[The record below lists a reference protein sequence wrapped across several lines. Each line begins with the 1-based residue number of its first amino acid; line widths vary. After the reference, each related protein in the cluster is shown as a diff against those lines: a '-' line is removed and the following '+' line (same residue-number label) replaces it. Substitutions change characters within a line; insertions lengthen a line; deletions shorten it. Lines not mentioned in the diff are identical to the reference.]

1 MILLIFSAASVGIL
15 HSLAPGHWLPVVLIA
30 KSRKWPLKKALL
42 AACVTALG
50 HIVLSFF
57 LALLS
62 LWVETHFFLDY
73 EESIERYAGLALGV
87 FGLFFAGI
95 AFFTQWSCH
104 GHTHL
109 SAQVPS
115 QKTPFWF
122 LFTLGFSP
130 CVAVLPVVGQAIVEG
145 VGALLCIWVAFS
157 LGVLAALL
165 GSTFLAF
172 LGFFKLEH
180 PIFEHYGDVVAGC
193 SVALVGFLLFYF
205 SH

>member
-1 MILLIFSAASVGIL
+1 
-15 HSLAPGHWLPVVLIA
+15 
-30 KSRKWPLKKALL
+30 
-42 AACVTALG
+42 
-50 HIVLSFF
+50 
-57 LALLS
+57 
-62 LWVETHFFLDY
+62 
-73 EESIERYAGLALGV
+73 
-87 FGLFFAGI
+87 
-95 AFFTQWSCH
+95 
-104 GHTHL
+104 
-109 SAQVPS
+109 
-115 QKTPFWF
+115 
-122 LFTLGFSP
+122 
-130 CVAVLPVVGQAIVEG
+130 

>member
-1 MILLIFSAASVGIL
+1 MLLVFSAASVGIL
-15 HSLAPGHWLPVVLIA
+15 HSLAPGHWLPVVLMA
-30 KSRKWPLKKALL
+30 KSRKWPLKMALL
-42 AACVTALG
+42 GASVTALG
-50 HIVLSFF
+50 HIVLSLFV
-57 LALLS
+57 ALFSFWL
-62 LWVETHFFLDY
+62 ETRFFLDY

-87 FGLFFAGI
+87 FGLAFAAI

-104 GHTHL
+104 GHTHA
-109 SAQVPS
+109 SAKVPS
-115 QKTPFWF
+115 QKAPFWF

-130 CVAVLPVVGQAIVEG
+130 CVAVLPVVGQAIVQ
-145 VGALLCIWVAFS
+145 GALTLLSIWAAFS

-193 SVALVGFLLFYF
+193 SVALVGFLLFCF